1 MTSNTL
7 RHSVTTLFP
16 VREEPTGDGLSRL
29 FGWLRRNGNTL
40 LAGTTLLIVVVSF
53 LFAGSIT
60 SHSPTASMDLRSR
73 FVPPAWEAG
82 GSMEHPLGTDHMGRD
97 VLSRTLHGG
106 QISLQIALIASTIAV
121 LGGAAFGLVS
131 GYVGGPVDRILC
143 AITDLWIAFPFLVLA
158 LAVIAAVGSSIPTLI
173 ILLSMAGWV
182 YPARVTRAQTMKI
195 RGHEFVQASV
205 ATGATHEHIIRYHI
219 LPNIVSVNVVLWTLS
234 VGTAILIEGSLS
246 FLGLGISPPT
256 PSWGTMLNEGRTYLQ
271 DAWWL
276 SVFPGLTLMLT
287 VLLIN
292 ASGDALQN
300 ILSHGEQ
307 VT

>member
-7 RHSVTTLFP
+7 RQPATALFP
-16 VREEPTGDGLSRL
+16 PEEHNANGAFRLLLSWIRS
-29 FGWLRRNGNTL
+29 NGNL
-40 LAGTTLLIVVVSF
+40 LLVALCVLLILAAF
-53 LFAGSIT
+53 MFAGSIT
-60 SHSPTASMDLRSR
+60 HHNPTASMDLRSR
-73 FVPPAWEAG
+73 FLPPVWEAG
-82 GSMEHPLGTDHMGRD
+82 GSMEHPLGTDHLGRD

-106 QISLQIALIASTIAV
+106 RISLQIALIASTIAV
-121 LGGAAFGLVS
+121 LGGATYGLIS
-131 GYVGGPVDRILC
+131 GYAGGWVDRILS
-143 AITDLWIAFPFLVLA
+143 AITDVWVAFPFLVLA
-158 LAVIAAVGSSIPTLI
+158 LAVIAAVGASISILI

-182 YPARVTRAQTMKI
+182 YPARVTRAQTLKI
-195 RGHEFVQASV
+195 RHQEFVQASV
-205 ATGATHEHIIRYHI
+205 ATGASHLHIIRYHI
-219 LPNIVSVNVVLWTLS
+219 LPNLVSINVVLWTLC

-276 SVFPGLTLMLT
+276 SVFPGLTLMIT

-300 ILSHGEQ
+300 LLSHGES
-307 VT
+307 VA